1 MLSNFDLID
10 YAKKEGLDL
19 LGVYSKDMLPDKKKV
34 GSYIINMQDHNDGNG
49 THWVAFIIFENA
61 KCCYFDSYGI
71 PAPQDILDFLKI
83 FKPIA
88 TSKRQIQYI
97 DSDKCGYFCLS
108 FIKFFNDVNPIKQ
121 DVYELFDDY
130 LNAFSTNL
138 KLNGHIVMELLKK

>member
-138 KLNGHIVMELLKK
+138 KLNDTIVMELLKK